1 MNDTIDAVILK
12 QLGRYPPSQELRALL
27 AGLRELGMGP
37 VGAAPTFTTVPPSMA
52 PFAEL
57 MAPPTFMTPIGNF
70 VGTGKWIRNYYFAH
84 EGPTSLESLDLAG
97 TVEWLEVDDSTTLET
112 ISFPALLGAGSG
124 VACSNLSALESFD
137 APLLRA
143 AGTIAFGGCAALA
156 TINVPALEVVGDDL
170 QLSGLGSLVTLSL
183 PSIIA
188 INRIHD
194 AGAGGIGTLENL
206 TLGATLKEF
215 GSGIDLSMTSLSE
228 ASVDGLLVRL
238 AALDGTNGT
247 TSYDDKVVDLGGFCV
262 APSATG
268 LAAKV
273 VLEARG
279 CTVTV
284 TP

>member
-1 MNDTIDAVILK
+1 MDTIDAVILK

-37 VGAAPTFTTVPPSMA
+37 VGDAPTFTTVPPSMA

-57 MAPPTFMTPIGNF
+57 MAPPTFMTAIGNF
-70 VGTGKWIRNYYFAH
+70 VGAGKWIRNYYFAH

-97 TVEWLEVDDSTTLET
+97 TVEWLEIDSSTTLEAV
-112 ISFPALLGAGSG
+112 SFPALLGTGSG
-124 VACSNLSALESFD
+124 IACSNDSALESFS

-143 AGTIAFGGCAALA
+143 AGSIAFETCAALT
-156 TINVPALEVVGDDL
+156 TINVPALEVVGDIS
-170 QLSGLGSLVTLSL
+170 LSGLDALVTLSL

-215 GSGIDLSMTSLSE
+215 GSSIDLSMTSLTE

-247 TSYDDKVVDLGGFCV
+247 TSYDDKVVDFGGFCV
-262 APSATG
+262 PPSATG
-268 LAAKV
+268 LAAKA

-284 TP
+284 N